1 MFLNLAERDPA
12 ILLFSLY
19 EALRDGSETIRLELL
34 GPGIMLHHTAL
45 QSALPPH
52 CELSRIRRCCS
63 GWRVVCQSSEG

>member
-12 ILLFSLY
+12 ILLSSLY
-19 EALRDGSETIRLELL
+19 EALRDGSETVRLELL

-45 QSALPPH
+45 QASPPH

-63 GWRVVCQSSEG
+63 GWRVVCQSRED